1 MSSTFESASA
11 ATFETMVVRLMGDY
25 SDYERMLDDA
35 VRDTDYATR
44 EFQNMWN
51 QVEQHANTTTV
62 SLGEIGT
69 AATTVGV
76 GMVAAGVAIS
86 AVFDT
91 IAVSSLQA
99 AGKFEQTTIAFE
111 TMLGS
116 ASATTKL
123 LDDLTQFAAK
133 TPFEMP
139 EIEQA
144 ARGLVMFGERGD
156 ELMETLNLLGNAAA
170 GTSTDFG
177 MVALVFNQVR
187 GVGHL
192 LTQDFRQLSTRGILS
207 LQDIADHFHTTTEA
221 AQAMLSGGKISF
233 EDLKAILKDLSSDG
247 GRFANLMEKQSHSL
261 LGVWSTLKD
270 DINIMKRQLGED
282 LAPAAKAV
290 VNQFIEWADAIRESD
305 SAFKPLISALV
316 GVGAVS
322 GPLIT
327 TTGGLLIGVGQ
338 LATGYNNLSQAA
350 RTSTLALG
358 ALNAISIAGT
368 VALGGLAIGGIAL
381 ISYGIYQA
389 MPAVNE
395 FNDAMERYD
404 TLSARLTSREAEHY
418 QSIITTASGMED
430 QGNKADFLKTN
441 LEEAEK
447 TLGGMEI
454 QGKLSK
460 QSLEGL
466 APTWISAWQAGK
478 DVWIQQQKEL
488 DETTLRIDAQKAFIR
503 DLKKEMSGL
512 STGGLSNEPDAK
524 QVKAAEKYVE
534 TLKHQAETFGMT
546 SRAAA
551 IYDAWQNNIAY
562 DTIQAMKAQDTQLT
576 TLEKEKKE
584 REEAEK
590 ATKKFAQE
598 LDQLNAKLN
607 KEVSTLEMEAKG
619 IKNVTDEL
627 AIQKLVKEG
636 ATEEAVKEA
645 RTLLS
650 QKNALTEAKKARE
663 AHDKELEKGKKII
676 EQFMTPMEIYT
687 KKTEDYIKL
696 WKAGAFGKD
705 ADAAFK
711 VLSRAMREAEKE
723 LADAKL
729 DKKVDVS
736 VTGMDSVEAGTK
748 EAAALFE
755 EYKARVGQDV
765 EAAKV
770 KAETEAK
777 LADLKPK
784 EAEEENR
791 GEAVFFGKGGVAVKS
806 RTRPILFDKTLES
819 SDANREKAVIAASMG
834 PAGGAMLEYL
844 SRIANAAEDPNKM
857 PFVAANLKE

>member
-11 ATFETMVVRLMGDY
+11 ATLDTMVVRLMGDY
-25 SDYERMLDDA
+25 DDYERMLDAA

-51 QVEQHANTTTV
+51 QVEQHATTTTV

-69 AATTVGV
+69 AATTVGI
-76 GMVAAGVAIS
+76 GMAAAGVAIS

-116 ASATTKL
+116 ASKTTKL

-156 ELMETLNLLGNAAA
+156 ELMKTLNLLGNAAA

-177 MVALVFNQVR
+177 MVALVFNQIR

-233 EDLKAILKDLSSDG
+233 DDLKAILGDLSKDG

-338 LATGYNNLSQAA
+338 LATGYNNLTEAA
-350 RTSTLALG
+350 KTSTLALG
-358 ALNAISIAGT
+358 ALNAISIAGQL
-368 VALGGLAIGGIAL
+368 ALGGLVVGAVGVAVVGVNSL
-381 ISYGIYQA
+381 IQEYFGY
-389 MPAVNE
+389 
-395 FNDAMERYD
+395 NDALEMSNSLNKSAADAIAANVAEVEKMSVSLSGFSKQKFLDNSLESAMLTLERFKSEV
-404 TLSARLTSREAEHY
+404 TAAKKEVARGDWFDDAAHADLEA
-418 QSIITTASGMED
+418 
-430 QGNKADFLKTN
+430 
-441 LEEAEK
+441 AEK
-447 TLGGMEI
+447 RVEEQT
-454 QGKLSK
+454 KL
-460 QSLEGL
+460 
-466 APTWISAWQAGK
+466 
-478 DVWIQQQKEL
+478 
-488 DETTLRIDAQKAFIR
+488 
-503 DLKKEMSGL
+503 LKILNIEQTKMGANVPNG
-512 STGGLSNEPDAK
+512 TGPADPDTKTA
-524 QVKAAEKYVE
+524 KAAEKYIE

-546 SRAAA
+546 SREAA

-562 DTIQAMKAQDTQLT
+562 DTIQAMKAQDAQLT

-598 LDQLNAKLN
+598 LDQLNAKLG

-645 RTLLS
+645 RVLLS

-705 ADAAFK
+705 ADASFK

-755 EYKARVGQDV
+755 EYKARVGEDV
-765 EAAKV
+765 AAAKA
-770 KAETEAK
+770 KAETDAK

-784 EAEEENR
+784 GPEEENR

-806 RTRPILFDKTLES
+806 RTRPIMFDKTLES
-819 SDANREKAVIAASMG
+819 SDANREKAVVAASMG

-857 PFVAANLKE
+857 PFIAANLKE